1 MQGVWVRFPVES
13 LNSNIMIYFILK
25 EYSEDNAIES
35 TTIVEHASTN
45 FEKVSKRFVELE
57 DFCKEAKDSGWYYK
71 FTLIE
76 YGEKTNRQKIL
87 KIISNE

>member
-1 MQGVWVRFPVES
+1 M
-13 LNSNIMIYFILK
+13 LNVMIYFILK
-25 EYSEDNAIES
+25 EYSEDDAIES
-35 TTIVEHASTN
+35 TTIVEYASTN

-57 DFCKEAKDSGWYYK
+57 DFCKETKDSGWYYK

-87 KIISNE
+87 KTISNE